1 MFCLNTITNFK
12 RLYKRNKLTFRL
24 KKENISQDRNE
35 ISSACDPKHE
45 FQYQREKY
53 YTETKIRSSNQL
65 PSEIWLILFG
75 KMECFA
81 LFLCSLSN
89 QKWV

>member
-35 ISSACDPKHE
+35 ISSACDPRHE
-45 FQYQREKY
+45 FQHQRA
-53 YTETKIRSSNQL
+53 KIALKLKFVPRTNFL
-65 PSEIWLILFG
+65 LRFG
-75 KMECFA
+75 
-81 LFLCSLSN
+81 
-89 QKWV
+89 